1 MTKLIST
8 LVNLLTLSSIK
19 KMSEREKAIQELSAY
34 TDRELADLGIS
45 RYGIQ
50 AAVDYG
56 RA

>member
-1 MTKLIST
+1 MIKLISN
-8 LVNLLTLSSIK
+8 LVNLLTFSSSK
-19 KMSEREKAIQELSAY
+19 KVSDREKAIQELNSY

-45 RYGIQ
+45 RFGIQ